1 MARAIGAPALAD
13 LLGDGWRRPGS
24 TATALADALR
34 GLVVDGRL
42 TCQTRVPSERALA
55 PVLGLGR
62 GTVSR
67 AYDRLRED
75 GFLVSDRGAGSRL
88 VLPAGRDGA
97 VVGPP
102 VPGTTPEQAID
113 LTIAALPGPEPLLG
127 DAADRA
133 VRTFRSLA
141 TSHGYT
147 AAGLPQLRESVAAR
161 FEARGVSTSAD
172 QILVTAGAQHALHL
186 VLALLCAPGDRA
198 LVDAPTYPRTLAALR
213 SARLRPVGVPLGATG
228 WDVDAWTQSLSVAA
242 PRVALTIADFHNPT
256 GLTMAAAVRESL
268 AAACAR
274 AGTVLVVDETL
285 AELRLDGPGLPPPAA
300 AFDPGATVVTVG
312 SMSKAAWG
320 GLRLGWIRAGR
331 SLISDLATIRADF
344 DMASPMLEQALA
356 VELLDRWEDVTANRR
371 ALLRPRRD
379 ALLTALARHAP
390 DWTYR
395 RPRGGLS
402 TWVRLPGP
410 DAVAL
415 ATDAAREG
423 ILVTAGPAFSVDGTF
438 EHHVRLPYTAAP
450 EVLEEAV
457 RRLADLAGR
466 SEGMTGPA
474 MPFAP
479 EPHPASAI

>member
-1 MARAIGAPALAD
+1 MGRAIGVTALTE

-42 TCQTRVPSERALA
+42 AVQTRVPSERALA
-55 PVLGLGR
+55 PALGLGR

-88 VLPAGRDGA
+88 VLPAGRHGNL
-97 VVGPP
+97 VGPP
-102 VPGTTPEQAID
+102 VPGTTPGHAID

-127 DAADRA
+127 QAADRA
-133 VRTFRSLA
+133 VRALGSLA
-141 TSHGYT
+141 ASHGYE

-172 QILVTAGAQHALHL
+172 QILITAGAQHALHL
-186 VLALLCAPGDRA
+186 VLALLCVPGDRA

-213 SARLRPVGVPLGATG
+213 SARLRPVGVPLGASG

-242 PRVALTIADFHNPT
+242 PPVALTIADFHNPT
-256 GLTMAAAVRESL
+256 GLTMTAAVRESL

-285 AELRLDGPGLPPPAA
+285 VELRLDGPALPPPAA
-300 AFDPGATVVTVG
+300 AFDPGATIVTVG

-320 GLRLGWIRAGR
+320 GLRLGWVRAGR
-331 SLISDLATIRADF
+331 ALIGDLATIRADL

-356 VELLDRWEDVTANRR
+356 AELFDRWDDVLASRR

-379 ALLTALARHAP
+379 ALLSALTRHAP

-415 ATDAAREG
+415 AAVAAREG
-423 ILVTAGPAFSVDGTF
+423 ILVTAGPSFSVDGTF
-438 EHHVRLPYTAAP
+438 EHHLRLPYTAAP
-450 EVLEEAV
+450 EVLQEAV
-457 RRLADLAGR
+457 RRLAALASR
-466 SEGMTGPA
+466 SDGVTGSA
-474 MPFAP
+474 RRLVP
-479 EPHPASAI
+479 EPHTAGAI